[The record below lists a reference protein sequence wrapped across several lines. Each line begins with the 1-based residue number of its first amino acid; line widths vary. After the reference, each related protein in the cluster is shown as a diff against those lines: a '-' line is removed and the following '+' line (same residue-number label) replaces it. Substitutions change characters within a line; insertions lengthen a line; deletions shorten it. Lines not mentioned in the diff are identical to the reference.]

1 MLYEGHCVFVR
12 CMPCDWVGVC
22 YGVCYSLKKED
33 GVWLIS
39 KDLEEHMSFST
50 RQKPGAFVVP
60 APIWSA
66 AFVCPALW
74 LW

>member
-12 CMPCDWVGVC
+12 CMPCDWV
-22 YGVCYSLKKED
+22 GVCYSLKKED